1 MKKVYKYLIL
11 FFIILAVIII
21 SARMPVVREVYSLI
35 LLSFVISYSLR
46 PIHKAMVERG
56 INNSASA
63 IIIILLLVLIAVGGI
78 IVIIPSIFKESLNV
92 NTTLIKIQAFIEN
105 FYEKLK
111 PVSNNKTIYAIL
123 DIVYSNVNKVAINIF
138 NKVFDSVMNIG
149 QNLLSIAVV
158 PILVYYFLSDGDT
171 IGNRMLVL
179 FPTKSRRIVKK
190 IWRDIDKILGRYILS
205 QFLLCA
211 IIGIFTFV
219 ILLILK
225 VDYPIILS
233 ILNALFNIIPYF
245 GPLFGAIPAI
255 LVAFLSST
263 KTAIWTAVW
272 LYLIQQVEG
281 NIISPKITGDSV
293 SMHPVVVIILLII
306 GGEIGGFIGMVL
318 AVPVGVII
326 KVVYEDLNY
335 YMF

>member
-92 NTTLIKIQAFIEN
+92 NTTLIKIQAFIES

-138 NKVFDSVMNIG
+138 NKVFNSVMNIG

>member
-1 MKKVYKYLIL
+1 MKKVYKYSIL
-11 FFIILAVIII
+11 FFIILAVIIVSTRI
-21 SARMPVVREVYSLI
+21 PVVKEVYSLI
-35 LLSFVISYSLR
+35 LISFIISYSLR

-63 IIIILLLVLIAVGGI
+63 IIIILLLALIAVGGI
-78 IVIIPSIFKESLNV
+78 VVIIPSIFRESLNV

-105 FYEKLK
+105 FYERLK
-111 PVSNNKTIYAIL
+111 PVSSNKTIYAIL
-123 DIVYSNVNKVAINIF
+123 DIVYSNINKVLIDIF
-138 NKVFDSVMNIG
+138 NKMFKGVMNIG
-149 QNLLSIAVV
+149 GNLLSIAVV
-158 PILVYYFLSDGDT
+158 PIVVYYFLSDGDT
-171 IGNRMLVL
+171 IGNRVLVL
-179 FPTKSRRIVKK
+179 FPTKARGMIKK

-211 IIGIFTFV
+211 IIGIFTFI
-219 ILLILK
+219 ILLVLK

-233 ILNALFNIIPYF
+233 LLNALFNIIPYF

-272 LYLIQQVEG
+272 LYLIQQIEG

-293 SMHPVVVIILLII
+293 SMHPVIVIILLII
-306 GGEIGGFIGMVL
+306 GGKIGGFIGMVL
-318 AVPVGVII
+318 AIPVGVII